1 MKSALTPTFLL
12 ILVLSFPI
20 AQLRFLNKDPNGKF
34 ARFEVIEDKTMIYA
48 KGNEKPLY
56 AFDHVPTLV
65 SNENM
70 MSSYKMSDVKNSGSE
85 KLTFE
90 IGYTLYRQTNK
101 YTGYILLCSGDTGGG
116 DCVNRTEYF
125 EIKHER

>member
-12 ILVLSFPI
+12 ILALSFPI

-34 ARFEVIEDKTMIYA
+34 VRFEVIGDKTMIYA
-48 KGNEKPLY
+48 KGNERPLY
-56 AFDHVPTLV
+56 VFDQVPTLV

-70 MSSYKMSDVKNSGSE
+70 MSSFKMSEVKNNGSE

-101 YTGYILLCSGDTGGG
+101 YTGYILICSGETGGG